1 MKPNDYYSSLGTL
14 RPTAPSS
21 PGKNTI
27 SKSVNSATSSAK
39 KMKDRALSSLVTT
52 TKLLSLQSCTPPAMR
67 RHDDMLDILDEDE
80 IVPVIYYPDEDII
93 AKRRVA
99 NKPSAY
105 VDPFDTRSCDKKKT
119 NDTTRSPTSVIPV
132 RLFNEDSGTKKDTT
146 VSADTPTDKKQQMN
160 SAPDSFFEQVVTFD
174 CPVFSINEK
183 DDDTSSIQLSEA
195 IKSINIKDDIKSVK
209 ETLFEVKGA
218 RSVSSKSLES
228 SGGTWRDTV
237 VSWEGFTKSA
247 GWRKS
252 KWDPNHTT
260 DGKA

>member
-14 RPTAPSS
+14 RPTTPSS

-39 KMKDRALSSLVTT
+39 KMKDRALSSLATT
-52 TKLLSLQSCTPPAMR
+52 TKLLSLQSCTPPVMR

-105 VDPFDTRSCDKKKT
+105 VDPFDTSSCDKKKSK
-119 NDTTRSPTSVIPV
+119 DTTRSPTSVIPV
-132 RLFNEDSGTKKDTT
+132 RLFNEDNSTKKDTT
-146 VSADTPTDKKQQMN
+146 VSADTPTDKKQMN

-209 ETLFEVKGA
+209 ETLFEVKDA

-228 SGGTWRDTV
+228 GGGVWHDTV